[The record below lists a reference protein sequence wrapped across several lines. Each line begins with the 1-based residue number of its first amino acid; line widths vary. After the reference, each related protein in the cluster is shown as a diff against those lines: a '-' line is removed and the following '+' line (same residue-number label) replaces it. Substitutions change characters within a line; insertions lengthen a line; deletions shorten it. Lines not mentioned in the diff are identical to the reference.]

1 MRSARILTVLVS
13 LAVGIGCDGGGQVSP
28 ARPPGPIAQ
37 DLPSLV
43 QAAPLIIVGKVVGIQ
58 PGRTAGEGEA
68 RLQFNDVQM
77 SVERRLKGGPPA
89 PLVVEQVAIAGRVLS
104 PEVGPPYQRGER
116 YLLFLRPGEPGR
128 HITIPQ
134 GRYLLKEG
142 SVHPTE
148 PGPAADKVKGMDEA
162 KFIEEIA
169 AIVQGRR

>member
-1 MRSARILTVLVS
+1 ML
-13 LAVGIGCDGGGQVSP
+13 LALMAALACEGGGSVSAVP
-28 ARPPGPIAQ
+28 PPGPIYQ

-58 PGRTAGEGEA
+58 PGRVAGEGEA

-77 SVERRLKGGPPA
+77 GVERRLKGEPPA

-134 GRYLLKEG
+134 GRYLLKG
-142 SVHPTE
+142 GTVHPII
-148 PGPAADKVKGMDEA
+148 PGPVADKLKGIEEA
-162 KFIEEIA
+162 KLTEEIT
-169 AIVQGRR
+169 AIVEKRR